1 MRLVVFLICLFS
13 AWPTPACWISPPIR
27 AVMVSGQNELHGVAP
42 KVPSVSY
49 EIRRGDGTRPL
60 DSCSDTG
67 VLILE
72 MPLEGENASLAYEFK
87 VTSKGSSRAI
97 IVDGIYRGYELARE
111 GKLQFPFSWVDGAD
125 VIQEPIEI
133 SVQITPYRLT
143 GETGDPVV
151 LQIADRIQ

>member
-1 MRLVVFLICLFS
+1 MRLVVFLIFLVAAC
-13 AWPTPACWISPPIR
+13 PTLACWVSPPIR
-27 AVMVSGQNELHGVAP
+27 ATMVTGQDKLQGGAP
-42 KVPSVSY
+42 RVPSVTY

-87 VTSKGSSRAI
+87 VTPKGSSRAI
-97 IVDGIYRGYELARE
+97 IADGIYRGYERPRE
-111 GKLQFPFSWVDGAD
+111 GKLQFPFAWIDGAD
-125 VIQEPIEI
+125 VVQEPVEI

-143 GETGDPVV
+143 GEKGNAVV
-151 LQIADRIQ
+151 LQIADPIP